1 MKETAM
7 NSVTVIGL
15 GPMGQAMA
23 HTYLDNGYDV
33 TVWNRTAA
41 KADDLV
47 ARGARLAPS
56 VEAAVTANDLVVLS
70 LTDYD
75 AVYAILEQAP
85 AAAFAG
91 RTVANLTSDTPDK
104 ARKAAAWLAE
114 RGAVQITG
122 GVQVPPPLIGKEG
135 AETYYS
141 GPEDAIETHRA
152 ALEVLTRIDHL
163 GEDPGL
169 AALFYQI
176 GMDMFWTGLVSY
188 LHAQA
193 VAEANGISAERF
205 LPNAVK
211 TMDFR
216 YFLEYY
222 APRIAAGNHEGEVE
236 RVAMGVASMEHV
248 LHTVEASGVD
258 GSLPA
263 TVLDLFRRAAA
274 EGHGEDSLTRLI
286 EVLKR

>member
-1 MKETAM
+1 M

-23 HTYLDNGYDV
+23 NAYLDSGYEV
-33 TVWNRTAA
+33 TVWNRTAGR
-41 KADDLV
+41 ADALV
-47 ARGARLAPS
+47 ARGAKRAES
-56 VEAAVTANDLVVLS
+56 VEAALTANELVVLS
-70 LTDYD
+70 LIDY
-75 AVYAILEQAP
+75 AAMYAILEQAP
-85 AAAFAG
+85 SAALSG
-91 RTVANLTSDTPDK
+91 RTVANLTSDTPDQ
-104 ARKAAAWLAE
+104 ARQAAAWMAE

-122 GVQVPPPLIGKEG
+122 GVQVPPPGIGQPE
-135 AETYYS
+135 AQTYYS
-141 GPEDAIETHRA
+141 GPEDAIEAHRS
-152 ALEVLTRIDHL
+152 ALEVLTEIDYL

-176 GMDMFWTGLVSY
+176 GMDMFWTGILSY
-188 LHAQA
+188 VHAQA

-216 YFLEYY
+216 YFLEFY
-222 APRIAAGNHEGEVE
+222 APRIAAGNHEGDVD
-236 RVAMGVASMEHV
+236 RLAMGVASMEHV

-263 TVLDLFRRAAA
+263 AVLDIFRRGVAA
-274 EGHGEDSLTRLI
+274 GHGQDSLTSLMK
-286 EVLKR
+286 VLTR